1 MPLSGIIG
9 RWWSEAVKRVFCLIC
24 LVLCCSFQLAVAQAP
39 DTATKLVSQ
48 SLSEWNVEDARSQL
62 GALLQTYPDD
72 PILVLLEAHLLYLEG
87 KYAASVA
94 RYKTLPEALANAPGP
109 AKRIAQAK
117 QTEATLRPFSEHT
130 TADGRFLIRYL
141 GKDKIIIPYLT
152 EVLEKAE
159 VALSADFN
167 YVPSS
172 PILVEIYPTVEYL
185 AAVSS
190 LTKKDLKTSG
200 TIALCS
206 DNKLMLTSP
215 RGLGRGYGWRDTIA
229 HEFVHYYITK
239 VSKNT
244 VPIWLHEGIAKFQET
259 RWRNQP
265 GHQLEPPQEDL
276 LARSLKA
283 DQLITFD
290 QMHPSMALLPSQEA
304 AALAFAEVHST
315 IRFLHSRG
323 GYAKIRTLLSELASG
338 LSMNRAL
345 AKTYGFDL
353 SGLWK
358 VWLKRTRNAGLKT
371 YPGLVH
377 MPLTFVRP
385 DTEGEEVEAEL
396 MTIKEKRVK
405 DLTHLGELLRARER
419 PLAASKEY
427 RKAMDIQGTGNPAI
441 QNGLANSL
449 LMLERPNEV
458 PPLMKLVLKYYP
470 DYARTHLNLGR
481 AFIKLNR
488 WKAAQTAF
496 EKMIGINPFHPEVH
510 EALVRIYTELGLP
523 EKANRARKAAEI
535 IRQ

>member
-1 MPLSGIIG
+1 MKLSLRLMFII
-9 RWWSEAVKRVFCLIC
+9 
-24 LVLCCSFQLAVAQAP
+24 LCAWVHTVQAQAP
-39 DTATKLVSQ
+39 DAATRGISDALSQ
-48 SLSEWNVEDARSQL
+48 WNVEAARDQL
-62 GALLQTYPDD
+62 KPLLESFPDD
-72 PILVLLEAHLLYLEG
+72 PILGLLEAHALYLEG
-87 KYAASVA
+87 KYAASLK
-94 RYKTLPEALANAPGP
+94 RYEILPEDLIAAPGP
-109 AKRIAQAK
+109 AKRIAQVK
-117 QTEATLRPFSEHT
+117 KTEATLRPFNEHT
-130 TADGRFLIRYL
+130 TTNGRFLIRYL
-141 GKDKIIIPYLT
+141 GKDELLLPYLT

-159 VALSADFN
+159 VALSADFD
-167 YVPSS
+167 YVPTS
-172 PILVEIYPTVEYL
+172 PILVEVYPTVEYL

-259 RWRNQP
+259 RWRDAP
-265 GHQLEPPQEDL
+265 GHKLEPPQEDL

-323 GYAKIRTLLSELASG
+323 GYSKIRKLLANLASG

-358 VWLKRTRNAGLKT
+358 SWLKRTRRLGLKT

-396 MTIKEKRVK
+396 MTITEKRVK
-405 DLTHLGELLRARER
+405 DLTHLGELLRARDR

-427 RKAMDIQGTGNPAI
+427 RKAMKIQGPGNPTI

-449 LMLERPNEV
+449 LALEQPQAV
-458 PPLMKLVLKYYP
+458 PPLMTVVLKYYP

-481 AFIKLNR
+481 AFMKLGQ
-488 WKAAQTAF
+488 WPSAQRAY

-510 EALVRIYTELGLP
+510 EALVRIYTELGLT
-523 EKANRARKAAEI
+523 ARADAARKAKEAI
-535 IRQ
+535 KQ